1 MPEIVLEAQKWN
13 ELRELQRITRM
24 KLNVANNIGL
34 PEIFALF
41 GVIRS
46 IRILYVIFFITI

>member
-13 ELRELQRITRM
+13 ELRELQRITRT
-24 KLNVANNIGL
+24 KPNLVNNIGL

>member
-24 KLNVANNIGL
+24 KLNLANNIGL

-41 GVIRS
+41 GVIPS

>member
-1 MPEIVLEAQKWN
+1 MPEIVPEAHKWN

-24 KLNVANNIGL
+24 KLNLANNIGL
-34 PEIFALF
+34 PEIFALS